1 MNKILFDYNNYK
13 FNYIHNISSMIRDY
27 CLENGIGRVVI
38 GHNEFWKNE
47 SNMGKENNRLFCS
60 IPHSELISKLK
71 YKLEE
76 AGIEFIEV
84 EESYTSK
91 CDHLAGE
98 AMEHHD
104 SYIGKRTKR
113 GLFKSSTGKLLN
125 ADCNG
130 AVGILRK
137 ANVIQDSALSR
148 LLDRGDVVSPCVL
161 NVRGFKN
168 PKNRQSTK

>member
-1 MNKILFDYNNYK
+1 MNRILFNYDNYK
-13 FNYIHNISSMIRDY
+13 FNYIHNVSSMIRDY
-27 CLENGIGRVVI
+27 CLENGIGKVVV
-38 GHNEFWKNE
+38 GHNEFWKQNADM
-47 SNMGKENNRLFCS
+47 NKKNNRLFCS
-60 IPHSELISKLK
+60 IPHSEFIFKLK
-71 YKLEE
+71 YKLDEV
-76 AGIEFIEV
+76 GIEFIEV

-98 AMEHHD
+98 AMEHH
-104 SYIGKRTKR
+104 SYYLGKRTKR
-113 GLFKSSTGKLLN
+113 GLFKSSTGKLMN

-137 ANVIQDSALSR
+137 SNVIQDSALSR

-168 PKNRQSTK
+168 PQNRQSTK